1 MQNKKALIILLAVS
15 FMISLTVAAVDA
27 RGGCGCDIK
36 STGSPGPCV
45 LNLGAST
52 TTVASAALVN
62 YNVHIMSVVIDNGS

>member
-15 FMISLTVAAVDA
+15 FIISLTVAAVDA
-27 RGGCGCDIK
+27 RGGCDIK